1 MSSVEEG
8 TQQKPKSTS
17 EEETLIDGIQYIFK
31 YIYMK
36 LLKLNKQPN
45 DKERKRKNYLK
56 VSI

>member
-8 TQQKPKSTS
+8 PQQKPKSTS

-36 LLKLNKQPN
+36 LLKLNKQHLIK
-45 DKERKRKNYLK
+45 KEREKITWR
-56 VSI
+56 